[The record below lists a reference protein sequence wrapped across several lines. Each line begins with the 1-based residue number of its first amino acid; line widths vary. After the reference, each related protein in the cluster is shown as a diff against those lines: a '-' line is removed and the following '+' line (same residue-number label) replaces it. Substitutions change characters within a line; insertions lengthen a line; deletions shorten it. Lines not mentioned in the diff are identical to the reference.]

1 MKRLHICGKCGAK
14 FTNDRAQQ
22 RYCDSCIYVVVNEQD
37 REIRELKND
46 LRRYTKALEDVK
58 KITKDFNKQ
67 V

>member
-1 MKRLHICGKCGAK
+1 MKRLHICSKCGAK

-22 RYCDSCIYVVVNEQD
+22 RYCDNCIYVVVNEQD